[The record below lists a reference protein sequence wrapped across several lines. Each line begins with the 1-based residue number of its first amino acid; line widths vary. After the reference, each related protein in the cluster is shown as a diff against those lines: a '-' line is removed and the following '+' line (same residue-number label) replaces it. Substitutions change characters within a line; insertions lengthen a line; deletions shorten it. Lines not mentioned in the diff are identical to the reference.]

1 MNSASGMNLAV
12 AKQRLSKGVLL
23 QRELNI
29 LELFAKKQFVYQ
41 DRMVKNEL
49 HNFEVCI
56 LKYNELKKQFDY
68 S

>member
-29 LELFAKKQFVYQ
+29 LELFAKKQFVY
-41 DRMVKNEL
+41 
-49 HNFEVCI
+49 
-56 LKYNELKKQFDY
+56 
-68 S
+68 